1 MGFAAL
7 VVIGGVAAAAL
18 WLLGITGP
26 LWRLVGAAAMLA
38 AAGYAW
44 QGSPTLTGHPVTA
57 GAQPIELDPGLIAF
71 REQVMPGEPGDAAVL
86 AAADAR
92 LQSGDAAGAVQTLLD
107 AIALRPRDAA
117 LWTALGATF
126 AAHDGQALSPPA
138 RFAFARAF
146 RLAPESAGPPFFL
159 GLVQVQAGDIDAA
172 RPAWRQALMLTPRDA
187 PYRGDIAERLGML
200 DQFAAMQSRPR

>member
-7 VVIGGVAAAAL
+7 VVIGGVAVAAL
-18 WLLGITGP
+18 WLLGVAGG

-44 QGSPTLTGHPVTA
+44 QGSPTLAGHHVAA
-57 GAQPIELDPGLIAF
+57 GAQPIEVDPGLVAF
-71 REQVMPGEPGDAAVL
+71 RAQVMPGEPSDAPVM
-86 AAADAR
+86 AAADR
-92 LQSGDAAGAVQTLLD
+92 QLQSGDAAGAVQTLLD
-107 AIALRPRDAA
+107 AIAVRPRDAA

-146 RLAPESAGPPFFL
+146 RLAPDSPGPPFFL
-159 GLVQVQAGDIDAA
+159 GLAQVQAGEIDAA
-172 RPAWRQALMLTPRDA
+172 RPAWRQALALTPRGA
-187 PYRGDIAERLGML
+187 PYRGDIAERLAML
-200 DQFAAMQSRPR
+200 DQFAAMQARPR